1 MQLSYSYATELQ
13 ALTAQVNVQPLYQQR
28 LAVLN
33 KPLSAE
39 LNIDP
44 KYWQPQEW
52 KKLLFDHSSDWQK
65 HAIAQKYGGHQFG
78 QWNPH
83 LGDGRG
89 HLLTEIRDKN
99 GARHDL
105 HLKGA
110 GPTPFSR
117 HADGRA
123 VLRSSIREF
132 MVSEAMHYLGI
143 PTSRALC
150 LFTSEEAVQRESLE
164 RGAMVIR
171 TCPSHL
177 RFGHF
182 EYYFHHQQFDH
193 LDSLFE
199 YCFKHHFSEALNADN
214 PHLEL
219 FKTIVESTA
228 GLIAQWQAIGFN
240 HGVMNTDNMSIHGIT
255 FDYGPF
261 AFLDDF
267 VPDYVC
273 NHSDHGGRYAFSQ
286 QPSIGLWN
294 LNALAQAFTRHVS
307 VEQLTEALSSFE
319 PLLTSSYH
327 RIMSTK
333 MALTT
338 TDDVDSATK
347 QSIAD
352 VRSRWF
358 EMLENQKRDYTQ
370 SFRLLMHAHSEPR
383 KIIDHFIDATL
394 AKTWV
399 KDYLA
404 LTQRLGTNIADLAQI
419 NPNVILRNYHLQQ
432 AIEAAE
438 NDDFSLVEALFEAI
452 QAPFNETEL
461 HNRFAIPPPS
471 DGKGIALSCS
481 S

>member
-13 ALTAQVNVQPLYQQR
+13 ALTAKVQVKPLYQQR

-33 KPLSAE
+33 KSLSQD
-39 LNIDP
+39 LDIDD
-44 KYWQPQEW
+44 KYWQTSEW
-52 KKLLFDHSSDWQK
+52 QRLLFDPDSEWQK
-65 HAIAQKYGGHQFG
+65 HSIAQKYGGHQFG
-78 QWNPH
+78 HWNPQ

-89 HLLTEIRDKN
+89 HLLAEIIDKQ

-123 VLRSSIREF
+123 VLRSSVREF
-132 MVSEAMHYLGI
+132 MVSEAMHNLGI

-150 LFTSEEAVQRESLE
+150 LFTSEEAVQRETLE

-182 EYYFHHQQFDH
+182 EYYFHSKQFEQ

-199 YCFKHHFSEALNADN
+199 YCFEHHFANLLSAEN
-214 PHLEL
+214 PHLAL
-219 FKTIVESTA
+219 FSTIVDSTA
-228 GLIAQWQAIGFN
+228 LLIAEWQAIGFN

-267 VPDYVC
+267 IPDYVC
-273 NHSDHGGRYAFSQ
+273 NHSDHEGRYAFSQ

-294 LNALAQAFTRHVS
+294 LNALAQAFTRYAS
-307 VEQLTEALSSFE
+307 VEDLTNALKRFE
-319 PLLTSSYH
+319 PLLTQKYH
-327 RIMSTK
+327 QKIAHK
-333 MALTT
+333 MGLNVPEGA
-338 TDDVDSATK
+338 DDTTK
-347 QSIAD
+347 QSVAD
-352 VRSRWF
+352 IRSRWF
-358 EMLENQKRDYTQ
+358 EMLEQQRRDYTQ
-370 SFRLLMHAHSEPR
+370 SFRLLMFAQDEPT
-383 KIIDHFIDATL
+383 KIVDHFVDRSL
-394 AKTWV
+394 AKAWL
-399 KDYLA
+399 KDYQAMSTLLGNQSERLA
-404 LTQRLGTNIADLAQI
+404 SI
-419 NPNVILRNYHLQQ
+419 NPSVILRNYHLQQ

-438 NDDFSLVEALFEAI
+438 EDDFSICGALFAAI
-452 QAPFNETEL
+452 QTPFEDNEETAY
-461 HNRFAIPPPS
+461 FAKIPPKE
-471 DGKGIALSCS
+471 GKGIALSCS

>member
-1 MQLSYSYATELQ
+1 MRLSYSYATELQ
-13 ALTAQVNVQPLYQQR
+13 ALTAKVNVQPLYQQR

-33 KPLSAE
+33 QTLSDQ
-39 LNIDP
+39 LNIEP
-44 KYWQPQEW
+44 KYWQQQEW
-52 KKLLFDHSSDWQK
+52 QRLLFDPASEWQS

-78 QWNPH
+78 QWNPQ

-89 HLLTEIRDKN
+89 HLLAEIVDSQ
-99 GARHDL
+99 GQRHDL

-132 MVSEAMHYLGI
+132 MVSEAMHHLNV

-150 LFTSEEAVQRESLE
+150 LFTSEEAVQRETLE
-164 RGAMVIR
+164 RGAMIIR

-182 EYYFHHQQFDH
+182 EYYFHHQQYEH
-193 LDSLFE
+193 LDSLFA
-199 YCFKHHFSEALNADN
+199 YCFSHHFPQFAHAEN

-219 FKTIVESTA
+219 FKDIVSSTA
-228 GLIAQWQAIGFN
+228 RLIAQWQAIGFN

-267 VPDYVC
+267 IPDYIC
-273 NHSDHGGRYAFSQ
+273 NHSDHSGRYAFNQ

-294 LNALAQAFTRHVS
+294 LNALAQAFTRYAS
-307 VEQLTEALSSFE
+307 VEELTAALSNYE
-319 PLLTSSYH
+319 PLLTRQYH
-327 RIMSTK
+327 QFMATK
-333 MALTT
+333 MALTAS
-338 TDDVDSATK
+338 DDLDKTIQ

-358 EMLENQKRDYTQ
+358 EMLESEKRDYSQ
-370 SFRLLMHAHSEPR
+370 SFRLLMYAQTEPT
-383 KIIDHFIDATL
+383 KLIDHFIDRAQ
-394 AKTWV
+394 AKVWL
-399 KDYLA
+399 KDYLVITDR
-404 LTQRLGTNIADLAQI
+404 LQRDTTQLARV
-419 NPNVILRNYHLQQ
+419 NPNVILRNYHLQR

-438 NDDFSLVEALFEAI
+438 TDDFSLVEALFSAI
-452 QAPFNETEL
+452 QTPYDDTEL
-461 HNRFAIPPPS
+461 HQRFASIPPAE
-471 DGKGIALSCS
+471 GKGIALSCS